1 MSNLAVPIGV
11 AVLTCFGIAYGWIL
25 HKAVDQVVYKITE
38 VRALDSYLLSWV
50 FGLLTAFVA
59 PMTLYIAF
67 GFNEFADTPEGVK
80 LLQQLHW
87 AGRFQVLGLC
97 LYGVAVLMIVPQVPM
112 K

>member
-25 HKAVDQVVYKITE
+25 HRAVEQAIYKITG
-38 VRALDSYLLSWV
+38 VTALDSYLLSWL
-50 FGLLTAFVA
+50 FGLFAAFSPA
-59 PMTLYIAF
+59 MLYLAF